1 MKPQLKTAL
10 VVLGIILGTITG
22 VTLLYN
28 IYTSWEK
35 RRCLIYRHTVII
47 PAQRGDILDKNGK
60 ILATTVTVYDAYLD
74 CSVIQDS
81 LVWNEKVDS
90 LAPMLANK
98 FQIRDAVQWQ
108 DYLQE
113 GRQKGK
119 RFMSIAKGLTEQ
131 DVAELKSFPIFNMHV
146 YRGGG
151 IIQSRDKRCY
161 PYGALA
167 RQTIGYIGTTDTSRF
182 GLEHDYN
189 DVLQGSNGKKTV
201 LSGRYE
207 AKTIKKVVDSIPAVN
222 GPVITTTI
230 DCCKQTIADSVL
242 RKTVS
247 SNPDIEAGCVLL
259 MNTKTGAIEVAVSL
273 CRDTVSDRIFEK
285 ANVYNRMFEPGSVAK
300 VLTLAAAME
309 EGCVESLYD
318 SIPTN
323 HGILSGMT
331 RDFHIDD
338 YERRYK
344 SKRQSISILDGFTIS
359 SNYVFGYIA
368 KECFGDSA
376 GAFRDYLHK
385 YCPSSDI
392 GYLGIE
398 DVSGRI
404 MISNTLGYGFRMT
417 PLSILS
423 LYNTIANR
431 GKKMKPYFIEELQEE
446 KHTCKKYGPVVM
458 GQVMPEAV
466 ADTLTKALRT
476 VVINGTGKVLKDT
489 YPAVAGKT
497 GTSKIAFSKDVA
509 GNPYANSKGQSK
521 WAGTFVGHFPADAP
535 QYSIICVLF
544 SKATNHPFY
553 GGSVPSRVVRD
564 YVQRLYPDL

>member
-1 MKPQLKTAL
+1 MKPQFKTAL
-10 VVLGIILGTITG
+10 VVLGIILGTIIG
-22 VTLLYN
+22 VSLLYN
-28 IYTSWEK
+28 IFTSWEK
-35 RRCLIYRHTVII
+35 RRCLINQHTVVI
-47 PAQRGDILDKNGK
+47 PAHRGDILDKNGK
-60 ILATTVTVYDAYLD
+60 ILATTLTVYDAYLD

-98 FQIRDAVQWQ
+98 FLIRDAAQWQ

-113 GRQKGK
+113 GRHKGK
-119 RFMSIAKGLTEQ
+119 RYMSIARDLTEQ
-131 DVAELKSFPIFNMHV
+131 DVAEIKTFPIFNLHI

-222 GPVITTTI
+222 GLAIRTTI
-230 DCCKQTIADSVL
+230 DCHKQTIADSIL
-242 RKTVS
+242 RETVS
-247 SNPDIEAGCVLL
+247 SNSDIEAGCVLL
-259 MNTKTGAIEVAVSL
+259 MNTKTGALEVAVNL
-273 CRDTVSDRIFEK
+273 CRDSVSDRILEK
-285 ANVYNRMFEPGSVAK
+285 ESVYNRMFEPGSVAK
-300 VLTLAAAME
+300 VLTLAAAIE
-309 EGCVESLYD
+309 EGRIKSLYD

-323 HGILSGMT
+323 HGFLSGMT
-331 RDFHIDD
+331 RDFHIEE
-338 YERRYK
+338 YERRYET
-344 SKRQSISILDGFTIS
+344 QSISILDGFRIS
-359 SNYVFGYIA
+359 SNYVFGYLA

-376 GAFRDYLHK
+376 STFRDYLHK

-392 GYLGIE
+392 EYPGIE
-398 DVSGRI
+398 DVSGKII
-404 MISNTLGYGFRMT
+404 MSNAMGYGFRMT

-423 LYNTIANR
+423 LYNTIANK
-431 GKKMKPYFIEELQEE
+431 GKKMKPYFIEDMQDDNSRKE
-446 KHTCKKYGPVVM
+446 YGPVVM

-466 ADTLTKALRT
+466 ADTLTKVLRA
-476 VVINGTGKVLKDT
+476 VVTDGTGKVLKDT
-489 YPAVAGKT
+489 YPTIAGKT
-497 GTSKIAFSKDVA
+497 GTSKIASRKDVA
-509 GNPYANSKGQSK
+509 GNPYIDLKGQSK
-521 WAGTFVGHFPADAP
+521 WVGTFVGHFPADAP

-544 SKATNHPFY
+544 SDTTNHPFY
-553 GGSVPSRVVRD
+553 GGSAPSRVVRD
-564 YVQRLYPDL
+564 YVQSLYPDL